1 MCFVRDQGKQSEVE
15 TKGVDAHGV
24 QWQGGNDE
32 AGDSDKE
39 IIKIKREKDPGKG

>member
-32 AGDSDKE
+32 AGDSDK
-39 IIKIKREKDPGKG
+39 